1 MRSMSIADDVRRLS
15 QNREAG
21 ATRNLQLDWN
31 TRERIAN
38 ETSATAL
45 TVREWAEIVATQ
57 LKAERREILKHV
69 ERLFKLV
76 QIQMKD
82 LHEKMRVDRIA
93 KRLIV
98 VEMELLKLR
107 KHLNLSKPS

>member
-1 MRSMSIADDVRRLS
+1 MRGMSIASEVRRLS
-15 QNREAG
+15 QNPEAG
-21 ATRNLQLDWN
+21 AMRNLLDSK
-31 TRERIAN
+31 TRERIAT

-45 TVREWAEIVATQ
+45 TIREWAEIVATQ
-57 LKAERREILKHV
+57 LKAERREVLKHV
-69 ERLFKLV
+69 GRFKLV

-82 LHEKMRVDRIA
+82 PHA

-107 KHLNLSKPS
+107 KHLGLSKPS